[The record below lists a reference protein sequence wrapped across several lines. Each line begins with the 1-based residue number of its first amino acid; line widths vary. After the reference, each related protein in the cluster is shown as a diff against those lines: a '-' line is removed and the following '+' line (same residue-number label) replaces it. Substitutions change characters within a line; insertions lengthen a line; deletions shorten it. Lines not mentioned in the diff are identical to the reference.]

1 MIDRAYILQWLSNIS
16 CIYAEFLLVVELF
29 SFFFKM
35 RYLNLN
41 TSGLFSKNTTGHVIS
56 FWQIWGR
63 YSNQNTYWRQGA
75 VLLEAVLQE
84 PILLLAQPFLGSTTK
99 STLVFSC
106 LAHRNIHPQ
115 GWAHT
120 PCTDKDLS
128 PYVQE
133 EQELWLLGLPQ
144 CESKNDSSSNVACRW
159 TDSTIGENDSWRR
172 GKNRC
177 KVWSLT
183 RGE

>member
-1 MIDRAYILQWLSNIS
+1 
-16 CIYAEFLLVVELF
+16 
-29 SFFFKM
+29 M

-41 TSGLFSKNTTGHVIS
+41 ISGFFFQKYDRTCNFFLTDM
-56 FWQIWGR
+56 GR

-84 PILLLAQPFLGSTTK
+84 PILLLAQPQLFLGSTTK
-99 STLVFSC
+99 PTLVFSC

-133 EQELWLLGLPQ
+133 EQELWLLGLLQ
-144 CESKNDSSSNVACRW
+144 CESKNDSSANVACRW
-159 TDSTIGENDSWRR
+159 TNSTIRENNSWRR

>member
-1 MIDRAYILQWLSNIS
+1 MTVWYKLYILKIS
-16 CIYAEFLLVVELF
+16 FGSWVVFIFL
-29 SFFFKM
+29 KM

-41 TSGLFSKNTTGHVIS
+41 ISGFFFQKYDRTCNFFLTDM
-56 FWQIWGR
+56 GR

-84 PILLLAQPFLGSTTK
+84 QILLLAQPQLFLGSTTK
-99 STLVFSC
+99 PTLVFSC

-133 EQELWLLGLPQ
+133 EQELWLLGLLQ

-159 TDSTIGENDSWRR
+159 TDSTIRENDSWRR